1 MAVESFSVCF
11 LIAEEKRL
19 LDVACHLLFP
29 AYTGATNKR
38 KIVRLQPLIMIP
50 ELVHI
55 RSTILV
61 VNALPPII
69 LIFT

>member
-29 AYTGATNKR
+29 SYTGATNESKM
-38 KIVRLQPLIMIP
+38 VRLQPLVIIKQ
-50 ELVHI
+50 LVHI

-61 VNALPPII
+61 VDGLPPII
-69 LIFT
+69 SIFT